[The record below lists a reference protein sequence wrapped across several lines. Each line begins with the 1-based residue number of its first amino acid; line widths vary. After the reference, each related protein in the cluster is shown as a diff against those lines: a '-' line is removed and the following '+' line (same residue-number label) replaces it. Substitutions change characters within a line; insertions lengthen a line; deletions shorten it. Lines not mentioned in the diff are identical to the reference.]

1 MNQQDDKHHTERPF
15 ALWDRFFFWN
25 CDHIFSH
32 QSSDAPIT
40 NYPSNNMVHMR
51 SLRRLE
57 HWRIVSVYLHQVVSL
72 SVPCFPIEAICR
84 SSSSCTVYITSCRC
98 SVIGPSQDSAMACSS
113 TQGAHNSSSVYQV
126 EWYWCCHCY
135 LGGPR
140 FSTATIPTGI
150 SLGSS
155 WIWRRGEF
163 FFIWEVKKGGVWR
176 APRQPRPLLRML
188 GHPGPGPLVS
198 IFRLGGLQAQNG
210 SNGSV
215 KPPSLNR

>member
-163 FFIWEVKKGGVWR
+163 FFY
-176 APRQPRPLLRML
+176 LRSEE
-188 GHPGPGPLVS
+188 G
-198 IFRLGGLQAQNG
+198 
-210 SNGSV
+210 GSV
-215 KPPSLNR
+215 KGAKATEASTTNVGPSRARPAREHIPTRRLAGPKWVKWLCKASKFK